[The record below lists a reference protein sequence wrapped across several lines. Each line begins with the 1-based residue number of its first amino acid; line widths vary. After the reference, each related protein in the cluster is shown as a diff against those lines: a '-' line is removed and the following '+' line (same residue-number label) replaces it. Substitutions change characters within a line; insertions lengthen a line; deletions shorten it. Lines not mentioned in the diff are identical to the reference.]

1 MERFAGDRRK
11 CPRFELRLP
20 LRYRLSQK
28 GVETRWNA
36 GITRDMSRDG
46 VVFKTRRPLPLGA
59 HVEIRIDWPAR
70 YQSLH
75 PVDLQAT
82 GFVVRSD
89 GGRSAVRITSHRFL
103 VESGDQPL
111 GKTA

>member
-1 MERFAGDRRK
+1 
-11 CPRFELRLP
+11 
-20 LRYRLSQK
+20 
-28 GVETRWNA
+28 
-36 GITRDMSRDG
+36 MSREG

-59 HVEIRIDWPAR
+59 HIELRIDWPAR
-70 YQSLH
+70 YESVH

-89 GGRSAVRITSHRFL
+89 NGRSAVRITAHRFL
-103 VESGDQPL
+103 VAETPQVL